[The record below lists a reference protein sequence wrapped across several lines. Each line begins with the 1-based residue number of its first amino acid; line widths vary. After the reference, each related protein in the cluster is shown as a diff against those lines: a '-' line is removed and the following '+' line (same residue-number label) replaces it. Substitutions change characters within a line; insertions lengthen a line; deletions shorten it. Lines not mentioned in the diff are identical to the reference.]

1 MTLKGIIDTDT
12 VNYKKISMVLEFPNC
27 SFKCDKEC
35 GKQVCQNGILATT
48 PNIETNPIDII
59 KRYIDNEM
67 TQAISCQGLEPFDS
81 FVDLLTFIFL
91 FRSISD
97 DDIVIYTGYNE
108 DEIVDKTEK
117 IKMYPNIIIKYGRF
131 IPGQQPHYDEVLG
144 VEIASDN
151 QYAKKVS

>member
-1 MTLKGIIDTDT
+1 MILKGIIDTDT

-35 GKQVCQNGILATT
+35 GKQVCQNGILATMS
-48 PNIETNPIDII
+48 NIEINPIDII

-67 TQAISCQGLEPFDS
+67 TQAVCCQGLEPLDS

-131 IPGQQPHYDEVLG
+131 IPGQQSHYDEVLG

>member
-12 VNYKKISMVLEFPNC
+12 VNYKKISMILEFPNC

-48 PNIETNPIDII
+48 PNIEINPIDII
-59 KRYIDNEM
+59 KRYMDNEI
-67 TQAISCQGLEPFDS
+67 TQAVCCQGLEPFDS
-81 FVDLLTFIFL
+81 FADLLTFILL

-108 DEIVDKTEK
+108 DEIVDKTER
-117 IKMYPNIIIKYGRF
+117 IKMYPNIVIKYGRF
-131 IPGQQPHYDEVLG
+131 IPGQQSHYDEVLG